1 MQNILLIGATSL
13 IATKVAE
20 RYARRGC
27 KLFLVGR
34 DKEKLSALTNKI
46 GSNTVGSYSIDL
58 NNVEQIQ
65 DMLDAVNLVMPTIDI
80 VLIAHGYLGDQ
91 LESERSFKHAHDIIQ
106 TNYVNCVG
114 LIIPLVAKL
123 RSQGSG
129 KLGVLL
135 SVAGDR
141 GRPRNFTYGSAK
153 GALGL
158 YLQGLRSSLYQTE
171 IEVHSF
177 KLGPVDTPMT
187 VDHEKNFSFSSPD
200 RVADLIISGFNSSK
214 RVHYVPSYWAFVM
227 FAVRWMP
234 EFLFQHLKFLSGR

>member
-1 MQNILLIGATSL
+1 MQNILIIGATSA

-20 RYARRGC
+20 RYANQGC

-34 DKEKLSALTNKI
+34 DNDKLAMLINNM
-46 GSNTVGSYSIDL
+46 GSDAVGSYCIDL
-58 NNVEQIQ
+58 NNVERIP
-65 DMLDAVNLVMPTIDI
+65 DMLAAVNQVMPTIDTI
-80 VLIAHGYLGDQ
+80 LIAHGYLGDQ
-91 LESERSFKHAHDIIQ
+91 LKSEQSFEHAYQIIQ
-106 TNYVNCVG
+106 NNYINCIG
-114 LIIPLVAKL
+114 LIIPLVNLLKA
-123 RSQGSG
+123 QGYG

-153 GALGL
+153 GALAL
-158 YLQGLRSSLYQTE
+158 YLQGLRSSLYQTN

-187 VDHEKNFSFSSPD
+187 VDHEKNFSFSSAD
-200 RVADLIISGFNSSK
+200 RVADLIISGFNNSK

-227 FAVRWMP
+227 LAVRCMP
-234 EFLFQHLKFLSGR
+234 EFLFQRLKFLSGR